1 MEVYEAKYDYL
12 DGSED
17 GLIKFK
23 KGEKF
28 FIIQKS
34 DGGWWAAQN
43 LSTNEI
49 GYVPGAFVECI
60 GVFNPLTFNE
70 NEAFGSQ
77 QNFQM
82 DRLCKLTASVIENS
96 HAGKM
101 CGSSKGGLRWS
112 AVFQVH

>member
-28 FIIQKS
+28 FIIHKS

-43 LSTNEI
+43 LSTNEV
-49 GYVPGAFVECI
+49 GYVPGAFVE
-60 GVFNPLTFNE
+60 VFITIP
-70 NEAFGSQ
+70 
-77 QNFQM
+77 
-82 DRLCKLTASVIENS
+82 
-96 HAGKM
+96 
-101 CGSSKGGLRWS
+101 
-112 AVFQVH
+112 

>member
-12 DGSED
+12 DGRED

-34 DGGWWAAQN
+34 DGGWWEAKN

-49 GYVPGAFVECI
+49 GYVPGAFVE
-60 GVFNPLTFNE
+60 VFITIP
-70 NEAFGSQ
+70 
-77 QNFQM
+77 
-82 DRLCKLTASVIENS
+82 
-96 HAGKM
+96 
-101 CGSSKGGLRWS
+101 
-112 AVFQVH
+112 